1 MIENHLLA
9 CAKQVPSL
17 NYNERPND
25 KVSLVVI
32 HNISLPPK
40 QFGGDCVE
48 QRLVVLCLG
57 PFVEKDGLEFDF
69 HKKSVQPDLK
79 INSTHGE
86 TQQSSSTSI
95 SNCQENSEVVKAIH
109 TEQLQ
114 YETENIPTYDVCQV
128 VNISTMIFYCLLP
141 VTEEMMY

>member
-48 QRLVVLCLG
+48 QFFTNQL
-57 PFVEKDGLEFDF
+57 DF
-69 HKKSVQPDLK
+69 G
-79 INSTHGE
+79 THPYFQTLIG
-86 TQQSSSTSI
+86 I
-95 SNCQENSEVVKAIH
+95 EVSAH
-109 TEQLQ
+109 LSH
-114 YETENIPTYDVCQV
+114 QV
-128 VNISTMIFYCLLP
+128 S
-141 VTEEMMY
+141 